1 MTLFSAA
8 VLLFLVMDPFGNI
21 PLFLCVLRQVAP
33 QRRRLV
39 ILREVLIAFTVLL
52 VFLLV
57 GPRLLALLQISQSS
71 LSIAGGVILF
81 LIALKMVFERP
92 EQWAEGLP
100 EGEPLIVPLAVPAIA
115 GPSAVATILLLVGQ
129 EPQRWLEWLAALSIV
144 AVMSGLILSS
154 SLKLA
159 EWLGERGLAA
169 MQRLMGL
176 LLTALAVEMFM
187 KGVLA
192 VLHAPPV
199 VH

>member
-1 MTLFSAA
+1 
-8 VLLFLVMDPFGNI
+8 
-21 PLFLCVLRQVAP
+21 
-33 QRRRLV
+33 
-39 ILREVLIAFTVLL
+39 
-52 VFLLV
+52 
-57 GPRLLALLQISQSS
+57 
-71 LSIAGGVILF
+71 
-81 LIALKMVFERP
+81 MVFERP

-187 KGVLA
+187 KGIVSVLRA
-192 VLHAPPV
+192 APV
-199 VH
+199 VQ